1 MDGTF
6 LPFEQLATPLKLLTG
21 LAIGLLLGL
30 QREKTPS
37 AKAGLRTFGLVGL
50 FGTVAALV
58 ADALGNAW
66 IVATGL
72 ALVGLMI
79 VAAYHRTEEPEADS
93 GTTTVIAVLLC
104 YGLGVMVWHD
114 RSQLAVSVAIVA
126 TLLLHFKTELH
137 GLSARLSRQDVAS
150 ILQFAVLTFIILPLL
165 PDRGIGPYRVLNPHH
180 VWLMVVLVSGV
191 SLIGYLALRLAGT
204 QRSLLLVGAFGGLV
218 SSTATTLV
226 YAREAHARPAMLPIG
241 GAIIVIANLVVLVRL
256 AVMSAAFC
264 CWRDPTCC
272 STAVFCCCKDPTCRC
287 MTDVVCLRD
296 PTCCSMAAFVCSRA
310 ATCCFRLLLS
320 VSSVVRC
327 CSRDFFSPS
336 SVDCC
341 CCSDAISLFFSAS
354 IFLNLPLLTQPLVMS
369 PAAITATPIRS
380 RLSMVLFSWLFF
392 RSWARPQIAIIR
404 GRAFE
409 RTKRLRTEPPESPA
423 LGRYSAP
430 VLIRLSR
437 LTNLTVAVHV
447 FETMSP

>member
-1 MDGTF
+1 MDGSF
-6 LPFEQLATPLKLLTG
+6 LLSGPLATPFKLLTG

-58 ADALGNAW
+58 AEAVGNAW

-79 VAAYHRTEEPEADS
+79 VAAYHRSEEPEADS

-150 ILQFAVLTFIILPLL
+150 ILQFAVLTFVILPLL
-165 PDRGIGPYRVLNPHH
+165 PDRGFGPYQVLNPHH

-191 SLIGYLALRLAGT
+191 SLIGYLALRLVGT
-204 QRSLLLVGAFGGLV
+204 KRSLLLVGALGGLV

-226 YAREAHARPAMLPIG
+226 YAREAGSRAAMLPVAGI
-241 GAIIVIANLVVLVRL
+241 IIVVANLMVLVRL
-256 AVMSAAFC
+256 AVVSIVVAPGALSMLLPVLAAGLVLGAALLARRYRDTLAAPELAASQLSNPTSLRVAVGFGALYAVVLFVSAWLSERAGAGGLYAVAVVSGFVDVDAITLSSLNLFNAGSIGAGVAVVAVGLAFLAAAAFKLMLLG
-264 CWRDPTCC
+264 
-272 STAVFCCCKDPTCRC
+272 F
-287 MTDVVCLRD
+287 LGG
-296 PTCCSMAAFVCSRA
+296 RA
-310 ATCCFRLLLS
+310 MLA
-320 VSSVVRC
+320 
-327 CSRDFFSPS
+327 
-336 SVDCC
+336 
-341 CCSDAISLFFSAS
+341 
-354 IFLNLPLLTQPLVMS
+354 QYGPLVAA
-369 PAAITATPIRS
+369 PAIGVAAG
-380 RLSMVLFSWLFF
+380 LFLF
-392 RSWARPQIAIIR
+392 
-404 GRAFE
+404 
-409 RTKRLRTEPPESPA
+409 
-423 LGRYSAP
+423 
-430 VLIRLSR
+430 
-437 LTNLTVAVHV
+437 AV
-447 FETMSP
+447 

>member
-1 MDGTF
+1 MDGSF
-6 LPFEQLATPLKLLTG
+6 LLSGPLATPFKLLTG

-58 ADALGNAW
+58 AEAVGNAW

-79 VAAYHRTEEPEADS
+79 VAAYHRSEEPEADS

-150 ILQFAVLTFIILPLL
+150 ILQFAVLTFVILPLL
-165 PDRGIGPYRVLNPHH
+165 PDRGFGPYQVLNPHH

-191 SLIGYLALRLAGT
+191 SLIGYLALRLVGT
-204 QRSLLLVGAFGGLV
+204 KRSLLLVGALGGLV

-226 YAREAHARPAMLPIG
+226 YAREAGSRAAMLPVAGI
-241 GAIIVIANLVVLVRL
+241 IIVVANLMVLVRL
-256 AVMSAAFC
+256 AVVSIVVAPGALSMLLPVLAAGLVLGAALLARRYRDTLAAPELAASQLSNPTSLRVAVGFGALYAVVLFVSAWLSERAGAGGLYAVAVVSGFVDVDAITLSSLNLFNAGSIGAGVAVVAVGLAFLAAAAF
-264 CWRDPTCC
+264 
-272 STAVFCCCKDPTCRC
+272 KL
-287 MTDVVCLRD
+287 M
-296 PTCCSMAAFVCSRA
+296 
-310 ATCCFRLLLS
+310 LLG
-320 VSSVVRC
+320 
-327 CSRDFFSPS
+327 
-336 SVDCC
+336 
-341 CCSDAISLFFSAS
+341 
-354 IFLNLPLLTQPLVMS
+354 FLG
-369 PAAITATPIRS
+369 
-380 RLSMVLFSWLFF
+380 
-392 RSWARPQIAIIR
+392 
-404 GRAFE
+404 GRAM
-409 RTKRLRTEPPESPA
+409 LAQYGLLVAAPA
-423 LGRYSAP
+423 IG
-430 VLIRLSR
+430 
-437 LTNLTVAVHV
+437 VAAGLFLFAV
-447 FETMSP
+447 

>member
-1 MDGTF
+1 MDGSF
-6 LPFEQLATPLKLLTG
+6 LLSEQLVTPFKLLTG

-50 FGTVAALV
+50 FGTIAALV
-58 ADALGNAW
+58 ADAVNNAW

-180 VWLMVVLVSGV
+180 IWLMVVLVSGV
-191 SLIGYLALRLAGT
+191 SLIGYLALRLIGT
-204 QRSLLLVGAFGGLV
+204 KQSLLLVGTFGGLI

-226 YAREAHARPAMLPIG
+226 YARAAGSRSAMLPIAG
-241 GAIIVIANLVVLVRL
+241 IIIVVSNLVVLVRL
-256 AVMSAAFC
+256 AVVSVVVAPGALSVLLPVLATGFALGAALLARRYRDTQAAPELEAPQLSNPTSLRVSVGFAASYAVILFVSAWLSDRAGAGGLYAVAVVSGFVDVDAITLSSLNLFNDGSISAGVAVVAVGLAYLAAAAFKLALLGFLGG
-264 CWRDPTCC
+264 RGMLMQFGLL
-272 STAVFCCCKDPTCRC
+272 V
-287 MTDVVCLRD
+287 
-296 PTCCSMAAFVCSRA
+296 AAPAIGVAGGILLFVS
-310 ATCCFRLLLS
+310 
-320 VSSVVRC
+320 
-327 CSRDFFSPS
+327 
-336 SVDCC
+336 
-341 CCSDAISLFFSAS
+341 
-354 IFLNLPLLTQPLVMS
+354 
-369 PAAITATPIRS
+369 
-380 RLSMVLFSWLFF
+380 
-392 RSWARPQIAIIR
+392 
-404 GRAFE
+404 
-409 RTKRLRTEPPESPA
+409 
-423 LGRYSAP
+423 
-430 VLIRLSR
+430 
-437 LTNLTVAVHV
+437 
-447 FETMSP
+447 

>member
-1 MDGTF
+1 MDGSF
-6 LPFEQLATPLKLLTG
+6 LLPGTLATPFKLLTG

-58 ADALGNAW
+58 AEAVGNAW

-79 VAAYHRTEEPEADS
+79 VAAYHRSEEPEADS

-150 ILQFAVLTFIILPLL
+150 ILQFAVLTFVILPLL
-165 PDRGIGPYRVLNPHH
+165 PDRGFGPYQVLNPHH

-191 SLIGYLALRLAGT
+191 SLIGYLALRLVGT
-204 QRSLLLVGAFGGLV
+204 KRSLLLVGAFGGLV

-226 YAREAHARPAMLPIG
+226 YAREAGARAAMLPVAGI
-241 GAIIVIANLVVLVRL
+241 IIVVANLMVLVRL
-256 AVMSAAFC
+256 AVVSIVVAPGALSVLLPVLAAGLVLGAALLARRYRDTLAAPELAAPQLSNPTSLRVAVGFGALYAVVLFVSAWLSERAGAGGLYAVAVVSGFVDVDAITLSSLSLFNAGSIGAGVAVVAVGLAFLAAAAF
-264 CWRDPTCC
+264 
-272 STAVFCCCKDPTCRC
+272 K
-287 MTDVVCLRD
+287 
-296 PTCCSMAAFVCSRA
+296 
-310 ATCCFRLLLS
+310 LLL
-320 VSSVVRC
+320 
-327 CSRDFFSPS
+327 
-336 SVDCC
+336 
-341 CCSDAISLFFSAS
+341 LG
-354 IFLNLPLLTQPLVMS
+354 FLGGRAMLAQYGPLVAA
-369 PAAITATPIRS
+369 PAVGVAAG
-380 RLSMVLFSWLFF
+380 LLLF
-392 RSWARPQIAIIR
+392 
-404 GRAFE
+404 
-409 RTKRLRTEPPESPA
+409 A
-423 LGRYSAP
+423 L
-430 VLIRLSR
+430 
-437 LTNLTVAVHV
+437 
-447 FETMSP
+447 

>member
-6 LPFEQLATPLKLLTG
+6 LLFEQLATPLKLLTG

-165 PDRGIGPYRVLNPHH
+165 PDQGIGPYRVLNPHH

-191 SLIGYLALRLAGT
+191 SLIGYLALRLVGT

-226 YAREAHARPAMLPIG
+226 YAREARARPALLPIG

-256 AVMSAAFC
+256 AVMSAVVAPGALLVLLPVLGTGLALGVALLVRRRRNAPATADLATPELSNPTSLRVAVGFGVLYAVVLFVSAWLSERVGAGGLYAVAVVSGFVDVDAITLSSLNLFSDGSISAGVAVVAVGLAYLAAVAFKLGLLGFLGG
-264 CWRDPTCC
+264 REMLARFGPL
-272 STAVFCCCKDPTCRC
+272 V
-287 MTDVVCLRD
+287 
-296 PTCCSMAAFVCSRA
+296 AAPGIGVA
-310 ATCCFRLLLS
+310 AGLLL
-320 VSSVVRC
+320 
-327 CSRDFFSPS
+327 F
-336 SVDCC
+336 
-341 CCSDAISLFFSAS
+341 
-354 IFLNLPLLTQPLVMS
+354 
-369 PAAITATPIRS
+369 
-380 RLSMVLFSWLFF
+380 
-392 RSWARPQIAIIR
+392 AR
-404 GRAFE
+404 
-409 RTKRLRTEPPESPA
+409 
-423 LGRYSAP
+423 
-430 VLIRLSR
+430 
-437 LTNLTVAVHV
+437 
-447 FETMSP
+447 